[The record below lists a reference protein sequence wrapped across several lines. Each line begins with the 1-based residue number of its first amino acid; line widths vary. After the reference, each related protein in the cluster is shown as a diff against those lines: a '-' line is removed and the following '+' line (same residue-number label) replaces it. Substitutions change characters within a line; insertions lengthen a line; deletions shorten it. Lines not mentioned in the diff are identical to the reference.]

1 MIIIE
6 VKGANSLER
15 ALKTLKKKFE
25 QAGTVKQLR
34 ARTEFKKPSEKR
46 REVVLKAKYV
56 NSKYKVN
63 DTDI

>member
-1 MIIIE
+1 MIIVE
-6 VKGANSLER
+6 LNGPNSLDR

-25 QAGTVKQLR
+25 KAGTVKQLR

-56 NSKYKVN
+56 NTKFKLN
-63 DTDI
+63 DTDF

>member
-6 VKGANSLER
+6 VKDSGSLER

-25 QAGTVKQLR
+25 KAGTVKQLR
-34 ARTEFKKPSEKR
+34 ALTEFTKPSQKR

-56 NSKYKVN
+56 NSKFKVN